1 MVSLCGAGLLVAGC
15 GDSGA
20 SEKELDAAYAEGEA
34 AGRVDARDD
43 SEWEVEDA
51 YNRGVEDGEEEAFD
65 LVDELEAEEAR
76 EDLRFEE
83 EFDQELEVEE
93 EELEAE
99 TQAELEEIE
108 SEYGYGSE
116 PSYEYGGQ
124 PTTEDFGSGNG
135 YVVECQDGT
144 LSDSGGIQGACSHHG
159 GVR

>member
-1 MVSLCGAGLLVAGC
+1 MGLLGTGLVVGGC

-34 AGRVDARDD
+34 AGRAAARDD

-51 YNRGVEDGEEEAFD
+51 YGKGVEHGEAEALE

-76 EDLRFEE
+76 EELRFEE
-83 EFDQELEVEE
+83 ELDQELEFEE

-99 TQAELEEIE
+99 AQAELEEIE
-108 SEYGYGSE
+108 SDYGYGYE